1 MTHTQTSA
9 CSPTSSK
16 NDEVGDIIT
25 AWNTLNLVERAVAQS
40 GKPSPIQLFIDG
52 NDSISV
58 TADINLVTD
67 VLFPSSLP
75 GVAGAVHHTAA
86 LNFER
91 VYRNKYPDYRAS
103 PPGPQ
108 PVPPELLL
116 PKGTI
121 PTFVDPSG
129 FAYPLFTN
137 PTHEPVCILRLRV
150 EFHASGIPRYPSTWS
165 SSLGIPRFPS
175 TWSSPWGTSPS
186 RDPTERP
193 SAICGPADLPPLM
206 MVADAKLVPARRAGA
221 PASRE
226 VYAVFGVGKFFSRL
240 AAAEHVLQ
248 HPRAVCRGP
257 FAGTL
262 EAHGWMNAAGL

>member
-150 EFHASGIPRYPSTWS
+150 EFHASGIPPLPLYMVQFFGHPPLPLDMVQ
-165 SSLGIPRFPS
+165 SLGHLPLPRS
-175 TWSSPWGTSPS
+175 YRETQ
-186 RDPTERP
+186 RHLRP
-193 SAICGPADLPPLM
+193 C
-206 MVADAKLVPARRAGA
+206 
-221 PASRE
+221 
-226 VYAVFGVGKFFSRL
+226 
-240 AAAEHVLQ
+240 
-248 HPRAVCRGP
+248 
-257 FAGTL
+257 
-262 EAHGWMNAAGL
+262 